1 MEIEYTIRIREKHNP
16 PEFKEGLGKGV
27 VAIQSFEYKKIK
39 TEKDLNEPS
48 VQRHIFE
55 FSKELLED
63 WFEVIPTVIKKKEK
77 KEKKEKMNIEYKAKR
92 REVSRKNL
100 KRFYTSLDMAIV
112 KKDAANR
119 NGQIKR
125 GEVPNYPNRIIY
137 ACSCGA
143 EGCFMHVGFE
153 IRNENKK
160 VEKTNNKIDWKSVE
174 FLDNYLKEKE
184 NDRI

>member
-1 MEIEYTIRIREKHNP
+1 
-16 PEFKEGLGKGV
+16 
-27 VAIQSFEYKKIK
+27 
-39 TEKDLNEPS
+39 
-48 VQRHIFE
+48 
-55 FSKELLED
+55 
-63 WFEVIPTVIKKKEK
+63 
-77 KEKKEKMNIEYKAKR
+77 MNIEYKAKR

-137 ACSCGA
+137 ACSCGG

-153 IRNENKK
+153 NREENKK
-160 VEKTNNKIDWKSVE
+160 VEKQTIKQIGNLYI
-174 FLDNYLKEKE
+174 F
-184 NDRI
+184 